1 MHVLLMALCEHAQ
14 LRADGKLD
22 VHGVFNDLSA
32 PGFPAKQD
40 EMVLVVAVEW
50 DAADEGRY
58 QFKVDLV
65 GQAARPAFTVNGE
78 TEVRPRG
85 AEGRPGRTY
94 LIMPLQ
100 DIVFPD
106 PGAYRLELRIK
117 GRTHAGP
124 YLHLWQVVGEGAMEP
139 GPAGPGAH

>member
-1 MHVLLMALCEHAQ
+1 MAFCDHAQ

-22 VHGVFNDLSA
+22 IHGAFNDLAA

-40 EMVLVVAVEW
+40 EMVLLVALEW
-50 DAADEGRY
+50 DPADAGRY
-58 QFKVDLV
+58 QFEVDLV
-65 GQAARPAFTVNGE
+65 GEGPRPSFTVNGE

-85 AEGRPGRTY
+85 ADGRPGRTY
-94 LIMPLQ
+94 LIMPLR
-100 DIVFPD
+100 DIVFPA

-124 YLHLWQVVGEGAMEP
+124 VLHLWKTADAGAS
-139 GPAGPGAH
+139 